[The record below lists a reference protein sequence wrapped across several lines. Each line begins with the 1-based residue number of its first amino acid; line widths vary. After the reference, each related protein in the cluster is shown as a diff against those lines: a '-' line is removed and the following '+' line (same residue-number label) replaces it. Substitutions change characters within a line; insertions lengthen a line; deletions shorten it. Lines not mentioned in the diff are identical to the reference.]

1 MRGTGGSLV
10 GYNNVRGGEG
20 RRERME
26 GRREERGGEG
36 REEKGMLSKCLN
48 VNNYIVLYT
57 SKLRYV
63 AP

>member
-1 MRGTGGSLV
+1 
-10 GYNNVRGGEG
+10 
-20 RRERME
+20 ME

-48 VNNYIVLYT
+48 VNTYVVLYT

-63 AP
+63 VP